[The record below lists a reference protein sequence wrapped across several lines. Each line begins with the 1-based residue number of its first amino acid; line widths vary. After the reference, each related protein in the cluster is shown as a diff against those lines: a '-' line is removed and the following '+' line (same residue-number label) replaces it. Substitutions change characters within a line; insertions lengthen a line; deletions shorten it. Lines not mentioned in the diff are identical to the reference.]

1 MGTKNLSPVT
11 PSARFRVAPTFEKIT
26 KKEPEKT
33 LVIPLPKKGG
43 RSTQQGRVTVRRRGG
58 GHKRLYRL
66 IDFKR
71 DKLGIKAKV
80 IAIEY
85 DPNRSAFIALLQYE
99 DGEKR
104 YIIAHEGIKIGDEIM
119 SGSGISPNIGN
130 TLPLKD
136 IPIGLMVHNVEL
148 TPGRGGKIARAAGS
162 QVQLMAKEGK
172 YAILRLP
179 SGELRKVLLECKATI
194 GQVGN
199 LEHEMV
205 SLGKGGRQRWLGRRP
220 KVRGTAMN
228 PIDHPL
234 GGGEGRSHGGRH
246 PVSPWGKPERKTRRK
261 KDSDKL
267 IIKRR
272 KEV

>member
-1 MGTKNLSPVT
+1 MGTKKLSPVT
-11 PSARFRVAPTFEKIT
+11 PSTRFRVAPTFEGIT
-26 KKEPEKT
+26 KKRPEKS
-33 LVIPLPKKGG
+33 LVVPLPKKAG

-58 GHKRLYRL
+58 GHKRLYRI

-71 DKLGIKAKV
+71 DKIGIKAKV
-80 IAIEY
+80 LSVEY

-104 YIIAHEGIKIGDEIM
+104 YILAPEGIKVGDKVV
-119 SGSGISPNIGN
+119 SGSDVPPEPGN

-136 IPIGLMVHNVEL
+136 IPVGLMVHNVEL
-148 TPGRGGKIARAAGS
+148 TPGRGGKIARSSGT
-162 QVQLMAKEGK
+162 QVQLMAKEGR

-199 LEHEMV
+199 IDHDMI
-205 SLGKGGRQRWLGRRP
+205 SLGKGGRTRWLGRRP

-246 PVSPWGKPERKTRRK
+246 PVSPWGKLERKTRRK
-261 KDSDKL
+261 KASDKL

-272 KEV
+272 K